1 MSELEESTLRSQAM
15 LLISRQGNSG
25 YVWKK
30 VMKRFLKCMKM
41 NKITLGEIK

>member
-1 MSELEESTLRSQAM
+1 MSELEESTLRSQAL
-15 LLISRQGNSG
+15 LLIFRQDNSR

-41 NKITLGEIK
+41 NKITLGKIK